1 MSDEM
6 IDLMAGEARLRRR
19 LEAYAE
25 FRLTPDLSTTSRMRA
40 RVLAHAHRQADLA
53 RADAALTIV
62 RPGIEL
68 STAGGARRGLRRTV
82 VSLVAAAALVA
93 AMVGGAAAASAP
105 GAALYE
111 ARLWVEQVTL
121 PTDPSARAIAELDR
135 LTRRLLEAE
144 TAARAGDDRGAA
156 AALAAYERI
165 MGAASEAIL
174 HANDPVAAAAFETG
188 VGRNVEVLQALIA
201 EVPSQAGE
209 AIGRAVE
216 RAIARSTGT
225 IDRVDDVRKPTP
237 AAGGNDGNGGN
248 AGNGGSVG
256 NGGSAGNA
264 GNGGSGASG
273 GGPAATP
280 KPTKPPSEPAAATPK
295 PTREPNDRPAPT
307 PKPTR
312 QQQSGGGAPVQGGPG
327 ENRPD

>member
-25 FRLTPDLSTTSRMRA
+25 FRLSPDLGTTSRMRA
-40 RVLAHAHRQADLA
+40 RVLAHAHRQADLV

-62 RPGIEL
+62 RPGLEMGAA
-68 STAGGARRGLRRTV
+68 TASRRGLRRTV
-82 VSLVAAAALVA
+82 ISLLAAAALVA
-93 AMVGGAAAASAP
+93 AMVGGAAAASVP

-111 ARLWVEQVTL
+111 ARLWVEDMTL

-135 LTRRLLEAE
+135 LTRRLAEAE
-144 TAARAGDDRGAA
+144 TAAHAGDHRGAA

-188 VGRNVEVLQALIA
+188 VGRNIEVLQALIA
-201 EVPSQAGE
+201 KVPRQAGE

-225 IDRVDDVRKPTP
+225 IERVDDVKKPTP
-237 AAGGNDGNGGN
+237 AARGNGGNGGNGGN
-248 AGNGGSVG
+248 AGNGE
-256 NGGSAGNA
+256 SAGNA
-264 GNGGSGASG
+264 GNGGSRASG

-280 KPTKPPSEPAAATPK
+280 KPTKPPSERPAATPK
-295 PTREPNDRPAPT
+295 PTREPNDRPAAT
-307 PKPTR
+307 PNPTR
-312 QQQSGGGAPVQGGPG
+312 QQQSGGAPVQGGPG
-327 ENRPD
+327 GNRPD